1 MKHNRFRR
9 LILST
14 LLVITTACIS
24 IYAVRPS
31 GTYFEVT
38 KHLEILTS
46 VFKGVHEF
54 YVEEP
59 EPGTLM
65 SVAIDAML
73 DELDP
78 YTIYYPESR
87 IEDLRFMNTGEYGG
101 IGALVQPIDGR
112 TTVIEV
118 YEGYPAQEA
127 GMRPGDILLSVDGRE
142 LDGDNA
148 DEDVAE
154 LLKGES
160 GSQVEV
166 RLERPFGG
174 GILDLTVDRAKV
186 RVPAVTYSGML
197 DDSTGYIYL
206 SKFTRGSAGEV
217 RKALMSLRDSAGM
230 RQLVLDLRGN
240 GGGLLKESVSIVNLF
255 VPKGTEIVSTRGKS
269 DQWNKSYLAL
279 GRPTAEDMPLVVLI
293 DGQSAS
299 ASEIV
304 SGTLQDLDRAV
315 IVGMES
321 FGKGL
326 VQQTK
331 EMAFNTQLK
340 VTVAKYYTASGRC
353 IQRLDYGGERDAQ
366 GKAKAVSDTLLRTFR
381 TSGGRPVV
389 EGRGIQPD
397 IELETP
403 YMSTLLQR
411 LLDEYEVFHYATKV
425 AAGLDSTDVPDPV
438 SYTMTEEDWTGFVPF
453 LEDADFEYT
462 TESMRALDDL
472 REVVRMEQYDGVAG
486 AALQQL
492 GGAIEPNLDR
502 DLGLFE
508 EEVRQTLEEE
518 VVLRFHHAAGM
529 VERSLT
535 QDPTVSRAL
544 AVFGEEMADV
554 IGWTKPASGA
564 EDPSRE

>member
-1 MKHNRFRR
+1 MKHNRLRP
-9 LILST
+9 LALST
-14 LLVITTACIS
+14 LLVAITACIS

-101 IGALVQPIDGR
+101 IGALVEPIDGR

-127 GMRPGDILLSVDGRE
+127 GIRPGDILLSVDGKTI
-142 LDGDNA
+142 DGEA
-148 DEDVAE
+148 DEDVGE
-154 LLKGES
+154 WLKGES
-160 GSQVEV
+160 GSQVKV
-166 RLERPFGG
+166 RIDRPFGG
-174 GILDLTVDRAKV
+174 GVLDLTVDRAKV

-197 DDSTGYIYL
+197 DDTTGYIYL
-206 SKFTRGSAGEV
+206 AKFTRGSAGEV

-230 RQLVLDLRGN
+230 KQLVLDLRGN

-331 EMAFNTQLK
+331 DMAFNTRLK

-381 TSGGRPVV
+381 TTGGRPVI

-397 IELETP
+397 IEVETP

-411 LLDEYEVFHYATKV
+411 LLDEYEVFHYATRV
-425 AAGLDSTDVPDPV
+425 ASALDSTDVPDPV
-438 SYTMTEEDWTGFVPF
+438 SYSMTESDWRGFIPF
-453 LEDADFEYT
+453 LEEAGFDYT
-462 TESMRALDDL
+462 TESLAALEDL
-472 REVVRMEQYDGVAG
+472 REIVRMEQYDGVAG
-486 AALQQL
+486 EAMQQL
-492 GGAIEPNLDR
+492 DRALEPNLDR

-508 EEVRQTLEEE
+508 DEVRQSLEEE
-518 VVLRFHHAAGM
+518 VVLRFHYAAGM

-535 QDPTVSRAL
+535 RDPTVSRAL
-544 AVFGEEMADV
+544 DVFGAEMAEV
-554 IGWTKPASGA
+554 IGWSGTTGAA
-564 EDPSRE
+564 EDPTRE

>member
-1 MKHNRFRR
+1 MKTLRVRQSFLITG
-9 LILST
+9 LIL
-14 LLVITTACIS
+14 ITGWLGLQAM
-24 IYAVRPS
+24 RPS

-65 SVAIDAML
+65 GVAINAML
-73 DELDP
+73 DKLDP
-78 YTIYYPESR
+78 YTVYYPESR

-101 IGALVQPIDGR
+101 IGALVQEIEGK

-127 GMRPGDILLSVDGRE
+127 GIRPGDVLLSVDGRSLSE
-142 LDGDNA
+142 GKDG
-148 DEDVAE
+148 EDVGE
-154 LLKGES
+154 WLKGES
-160 GSQVEV
+160 GSEV
-166 RLERPFGG
+166 QITIDRPHGG
-174 GILDLTVDRAKV
+174 GIMEMQVGRAKV

-217 RKALMSLRDSAGM
+217 RSALMSLRDSSGM
-230 RQLVLDLRGN
+230 KQLVLDLRGN

-269 DQWNKSYLAL
+269 EQWNKSYKAL
-279 GRPTAEDMPLVVLI
+279 GRPTAEDLPLVVLI

-331 EMAFNTQLK
+331 DMAFNTRLK

-353 IQRLDYGGERDAQ
+353 IQRLDYGGDRDAQ
-366 GKAKAVSDTLLRTFR
+366 GKAKAVSDTLLRTFQ
-381 TSGGRPVV
+381 TSGGRPVI

-397 IELETP
+397 IEVEVP
-403 YMSTLLQR
+403 FMSTLLER
-411 LLDEYEVFHYATKV
+411 LLDEYEVFHYATEV
-425 AAGLDSTDVPDPV
+425 AAGLDSAEVPDPV
-438 SYTMTEEDWTGFVPF
+438 TYSMADSDWAGFKTH
-453 LEDADFEYT
+453 LESEGFEYST
-462 TESMRALDDL
+462 GSMGVLDEL
-472 REVVRMEQYDGVAG
+472 REVVEFEQYGGVASE
-486 AALQQL
+486 AMEALEKAL
-492 GGAIEPNLDR
+492 EPDINR
-502 DLGLFE
+502 DLALFE
-508 EEVRQTLEEE
+508 KEVRQTLEEE
-518 VVLRFHHAAGM
+518 VVLRFHYASGM

-535 QDPTVSRAL
+535 TDPTVDRAL
-544 AVFGEEMADV
+544 GVFGREMEEV
-554 IGWTKPASGA
+554 IGWTGRSGSE
-564 EDPSRE
+564 EDPDRR

>member
-1 MKHNRFRR
+1 MKTSRSHKVV
-9 LILST
+9 LT
-14 LLVITTACIS
+14 LMLAGVTAVLGLR
-24 IYAVRPS
+24 AAQLP

-78 YTIYYPESR
+78 YTVYYPESR

-101 IGALVQPIDGR
+101 IGALVQPIGGK
-112 TTVIEV
+112 TTIVEV

-127 GMRPGDILLSVDGRE
+127 GIRPGDVVLSVGGQSLE
-142 LDGDNA
+142 GDANS
-148 DEDVAE
+148 DDVGE

-160 GSQVEV
+160 GSEIEI
-166 RLERPFGG
+166 RIDRPHGG
-174 GILDLTVDRAKV
+174 GTMDLMVKRAKV

-206 SKFTRGSAGEV
+206 AKFTRGSAGEV

-230 RQLVLDLRGN
+230 KQLVFDLRGN

-269 DQWNKSYLAL
+269 ENWNKSYKAL

-293 DGQSAS
+293 DGKSAS

-331 EMAFNTQLK
+331 DMAFNTRLK

-353 IQRLDYGGERDAQ
+353 IQRLDYGGARDAQ
-366 GKAKAVSDTLLRTFR
+366 GKAKAVSDTLLRTFE
-381 TSGGRPVV
+381 TKGGRPVV

-397 IELETP
+397 IEVETP
-403 YMSTLLQR
+403 FMSTLLQR
-411 LLDEYEVFHYATKV
+411 LLDEYEVFHYATQV

-438 SYTMTEEDWTGFVPF
+438 SYSLAEADWGRF
-453 LEDADFEYT
+453 LSHLQNAGFEYD
-462 TESMRALDDL
+462 TESMVVLEEL
-472 REVVRMEQYDGVAG
+472 RNVVELEQYGGVAEEPLVALR
-486 AALQQL
+486 AAL
-492 GGAIEPNLDR
+492 EPNLER

-508 EEVRQTLEEE
+508 DEVRQMLEDE
-518 VVLRFHHAAGM
+518 VVLRFHYAAGM

-535 QDPTVSRAL
+535 KDPIVGRAL
-544 AVFGEEMADV
+544 SVFGDEMSAV
-554 IGWTKPASGA
+554 IGQGSGVEPA
-564 EDPSRE
+564 PTRE

>member
-1 MKHNRFRR
+1 MKLFPHRR
-9 LILST
+9 VALSL
-14 LLVITTACIS
+14 LLVSVVVIVGVR
-24 IYAVRPS
+24 AVRPS

-65 SVAIDAML
+65 GVAIAAML
-73 DELDP
+73 EKLDP
-78 YTIYYPESR
+78 YTVYYPESR

-101 IGALVQPIDGR
+101 IGALVQTLGGR
-112 TTVIEV
+112 TTVVEV
-118 YEGYPAQEA
+118 YEGYPAQKA
-127 GMRPGDILLSVDGRE
+127 GIRPGDILLSVDGQSI
-142 LDGDNA
+142 GD
-148 DEDVAE
+148 DVE
-154 LLKGES
+154 SDDVGEWLKGES
-160 GSQVEV
+160 GSEV
-166 RLERPFGG
+166 KVRVERPFGG
-174 GILDLTVDRAKV
+174 GELEFTVDRAKV

-197 DDSTGYIYL
+197 NDTTGYIYL

-217 RKALMSLRDSAGM
+217 RDALVALRDSAGM
-230 RQLVLDLRGN
+230 QQLVLDLRGN
-240 GGGLLKESVSIVNLF
+240 GGGLLNESVSIVNLF

-269 DQWNKSYLAL
+269 EQWNKSYTAM
-279 GRPTAEDMPLVVLI
+279 GKPIAEDLPLVVLI

-331 EMAFNTQLK
+331 DMAFNTRLK

-353 IQRLDYGGERDAQ
+353 IQRLDYGGDRDAE
-366 GKAKAVSDTLLRTFR
+366 GKAKAVSDTLLRTFQ
-381 TSGGRPVV
+381 TAGGRPVI

-397 IELETP
+397 IEVEVP
-403 YMSTLLQR
+403 FMSTLLER
-411 LLDEYEVFHYATKV
+411 LLAEYEIFHYATAV
-425 AAGLDSTDVPDPV
+425 AAGLDSADVPDPV
-438 SYTMTEEDWTGFVPF
+438 SFRMEDAAWAGFLDHLNGTGF
-453 LEDADFEYT
+453 AYT
-462 TESMRALDDL
+462 TESQLVLEEL
-472 REVVRMEQYDGVAG
+472 RDVVRMEQYDGVAG
-486 AALQQL
+486 DLLGNLTSAL
-492 GGAIEPNLDR
+492 EPNLVR

-508 EEVRQTLEEE
+508 EEIRQTLEEE
-518 VVLRFHHAAGM
+518 VVLRFHFAAGM

-535 QDPTVSRAL
+535 QDPTISRAL
-544 AVFGEEMADV
+544 EVFGQELTAT
-554 IGWTKPASGA
+554 IGWDGAALDASGA
-564 EDPSRE
+564 ARE

>member
-1 MKHNRFRR
+1 MKTSRSHKVV
-9 LILST
+9 LT
-14 LLVITTACIS
+14 LMLAGVTAFLGLR
-24 IYAVRPS
+24 AVQLP

-78 YTIYYPESR
+78 YTVYYPESR

-101 IGALVQPIDGR
+101 IGALVQPIGGK
-112 TTVIEV
+112 TTIVEV

-127 GMRPGDILLSVDGRE
+127 GIRPGDVVLSVGGQSLE
-142 LDGDNA
+142 GDANS
-148 DEDVAE
+148 DDVGE

-160 GSQVEV
+160 GSEIEI
-166 RLERPFGG
+166 RIDRPHGG
-174 GILDLTVDRAKV
+174 GTMDMMVKRAKV

-206 SKFTRGSAGEV
+206 AKFTRGSAGEV

-230 RQLVLDLRGN
+230 KQLVFDLRG
-240 GGGLLKESVSIVNLF
+240 
-255 VPKGTEIVSTRGKS
+255 KS
-269 DQWNKSYLAL
+269 ENWNKSYKAL

-293 DGQSAS
+293 DGKSAS

-331 EMAFNTQLK
+331 DMAFNTRLK

-353 IQRLDYGGERDAQ
+353 IQRLDYGGARDAQ
-366 GKAKAVSDTLLRTFR
+366 GKAKAVSDTLLRTFE
-381 TSGGRPVV
+381 TKGGRPVV

-397 IELETP
+397 IEVETP
-403 YMSTLLQR
+403 FMSTLLQR
-411 LLDEYEVFHYATKV
+411 LLDEYEVFHYATQV
-425 AAGLDSTDVPDPV
+425 AAGLDSTDIPDPV
-438 SYTMTEEDWTGFVPF
+438 SYSLAEADWARF
-453 LEDADFEYT
+453 LSHLQNAGFEYD
-462 TESMRALDDL
+462 TESMVVLEEL
-472 REVVRMEQYDGVAG
+472 RNVVELEQYGVVAEEPLVALR
-486 AALQQL
+486 AAL
-492 GGAIEPNLDR
+492 EPNLER

-508 EEVRQTLEEE
+508 DEVRQMLEDE
-518 VVLRFHHAAGM
+518 VVLRFHYAAGM

-535 QDPTVSRAL
+535 KDPIVGRAL
-544 AVFGEEMADV
+544 KVFGDEMSAV
-554 IGWTKPASGA
+554 IGQGSGVEPA
-564 EDPSRE
+564 PTRE

>member
-1 MKHNRFRR
+1 MKPVRFLR
-9 LILST
+9 IPA
-14 LLVITTACIS
+14 LLLTVAFAAAMGIQAM
-24 IYAVRPS
+24 RPS

-65 SVAIDAML
+65 SVAIKAML

-101 IGALVQPIDGR
+101 IGALVQPIEGR
-112 TTVIEV
+112 TTVLEV

-127 GMRPGDILLSVDGRE
+127 GIRPGDILLEVDGRTVE
-142 LDGDNA
+142 EGMDGG
-148 DEDVAE
+148 DVGE
-154 LLKGES
+154 LLEGES
-160 GSQVEV
+160 GSTV
-166 RLERPFGG
+166 RVKLERPYGG
-174 GILDLTVDRAKV
+174 GTLDFTVERTKV
-186 RVPAVTYSGML
+186 RIPAVTYSGML
-197 DDSTGYIYL
+197 NDTTGYIYL

-217 RKALMSLRDSAGM
+217 RKALMALRDSAGM
-230 RQLVLDLRGN
+230 KQLVFDLRGN
-240 GGGLLKESVSIVNLF
+240 GGGLLNESVSIVNLF

-269 DQWNKSYLAL
+269 PQWNKSYKAL

-331 EMAFNTQLK
+331 DMAFNTRLK

-353 IQRLDYGGERDAQ
+353 IQRLDYGGERDDQ
-366 GKAKAVSDTLLRTFR
+366 GKAKAVSDTLLRTFQ
-381 TSGGRPVV
+381 TTGGRPVI

-397 IELETP
+397 IEVEVP

-411 LLDEYEVFHYATKV
+411 LVDDFEVFHYATKV
-425 AAGLDSTDVPDPV
+425 AADLDSADVPDPV
-438 SYTMTEEDWTGFVPF
+438 EFSLDEAQWAGFQTF
-453 LEDADFEYT
+453 LEEGKFEYT
-462 TESMRALDDL
+462 TESMMAVEELH
-472 REVVRMEQYDGVAG
+472 EIVAMEQYAGVAR
-486 AALQQL
+486 ASLEELTTALE
-492 GGAIEPNLDR
+492 ANLER

-508 EEVRQTLEEE
+508 TEVRQTLEDE
-518 VVLRFHHAAGM
+518 VVLRFHYASGM

-535 QDPTVSRAL
+535 QDPTVDRAL
-544 AVFGEEMADV
+544 QVFGEEMTSV
-554 IGWTKPASGA
+554 IGSLPTSGEA
-564 EDPSRE
+564 GTPTRE

>member
-1 MKHNRFRR
+1 MKHNRLRP
-9 LILST
+9 LALST
-14 LLVITTACIS
+14 LLVAITACIS

-112 TTVIEV
+112 TTVIEI

-127 GMRPGDILLSVDGRE
+127 GIRPGDILLSVDGKTI
-142 LDGDNA
+142 DGEA
-148 DEDVAE
+148 DEDVGE
-154 LLKGES
+154 WLKGES

-166 RLERPFGG
+166 RIDRPFGG
-174 GILDLTVDRAKV
+174 GVLDLTVDRAKV

-197 DDSTGYIYL
+197 DDTTGYIYL
-206 SKFTRGSAGEV
+206 AKFTRGSAGEV

-230 RQLVLDLRGN
+230 KQLVLDLRGN

-331 EMAFNTQLK
+331 DMAFNTRLK

-381 TSGGRPVV
+381 TTGGRPVI

-397 IELETP
+397 IEVETP

-411 LLDEYEVFHYATKV
+411 LLDEYEVFHYATRV
-425 AAGLDSTDVPDPV
+425 ASALDSTDVPDPV
-438 SYTMTEEDWTGFVPF
+438 SYSMTESDWRGFIPF
-453 LEDADFEYT
+453 LEEAGFDYT
-462 TESMRALDDL
+462 TESLAALEDL
-472 REVVRMEQYDGVAG
+472 REIVRMEQYDGVAG
-486 AALQQL
+486 EAMQQL
-492 GGAIEPNLDR
+492 DRALEPNLDR

-508 EEVRQTLEEE
+508 DEVRQTLEEE
-518 VVLRFHHAAGM
+518 VVLRFHYAAGM

-535 QDPTVSRAL
+535 RDPTVSRAL
-544 AVFGEEMADV
+544 DVFGAEMAEV
-554 IGWTKPASGA
+554 IGWSGTTGAA
-564 EDPSRE
+564 EDPTRE